1 MSVRRTVKRKPISVH
16 GSFTVQ
22 DCQLLRK
29 HSNVPILLQ
38 ALSPLFSSYFPYVSQ
53 PLLHGRHIIDL
64 DVGHATTS
72 RHHPDILS
80 DKLESVAVPGHND
93 NFTTFP
99 SSPCG
104 KRGKHIVRLPGR
116 KARISKTEGGGQLLK
131 QRPLLRKQVRHG
143 FAVGFIRLKLIM
155 TECLSRRIPGHSH
168 STGRIIR
175 QDLHHHGGESVQCVG
190 GKTGGGCDALRQ
202 SIKSPIGNA
211 VPIQQKQWAL
221 RQRVRGCTYCVGVLV
236 SHKTIVSRET
246 RQGGTRPQGSR
257 EREKEREKKKE
268 EGGRGQEARGRPY
281 SSNQSPVLRSSGL
294 RAQDSG
300 AQDSGA
306 QDLINLIG
314 ICVSYKWYA
323 GDLGSFP
330 TQAGKIAS
338 VQVIQRDLA
347 RAGHELL
354 QALRQ
359 SGHVA
364 IDPHRPIRNL
374 TQVFISLPQMQVVI
388 ENLRPRLRV
397 VGRMLGEVSVVHPL
411 TYGAANHSSGQR
423 RPSHAYHLHI
433 GSAHSEG
440 LEHMILKRQ
449 GTGDSHWGHIF
460 APLRKTGGVLI
471 GQRFQVEGGNTPLI
485 HHPPGAHTGAAACS
499 VDSQQVQPGLGSVL
513 DGACK
518 VCRPVRS
525 GLEEQVVGI
534 GFPELANPFMEGFS
548 GNHADSAVTLE
559 LAEGATKA
567 YLSVMPLGVW
577 QDHVPSV

>member
-211 VPIQQKQWAL
+211 VPIQQKQWTL

-294 RAQDSG
+294 RAQGSGLRSSGLRSSGSHQPHRHLRQLQMVCRRSRQLPDSG
-300 AQDSGA
+300 RQDR
-306 QDLINLIG
+306 
-314 ICVSYKWYA
+314 
-323 GDLGSFP
+323 LGPS
-330 TQAGKIAS
+330 
-338 VQVIQRDLA
+338 
-347 RAGHELL
+347 
-354 QALRQ
+354 
-359 SGHVA
+359 
-364 IDPHRPIRNL
+364 DP
-374 TQVFISLPQMQVVI
+374 
-388 ENLRPRLRV
+388 E
-397 VGRMLGEVSVVHPL
+397 
-411 TYGAANHSSGQR
+411 
-423 RPSHAYHLHI
+423 
-433 GSAHSEG
+433 
-440 LEHMILKRQ
+440 
-449 GTGDSHWGHIF
+449 
-460 APLRKTGGVLI
+460 
-471 GQRFQVEGGNTPLI
+471 
-485 HHPPGAHTGAAACS
+485 
-499 VDSQQVQPGLGSVL
+499 
-513 DGACK
+513 
-518 VCRPVRS
+518 
-525 GLEEQVVGI
+525 
-534 GFPELANPFMEGFS
+534 
-548 GNHADSAVTLE
+548 
-559 LAEGATKA
+559 
-567 YLSVMPLGVW
+567 
-577 QDHVPSV
+577 